1 MLNDNNEPQEV
12 NLKELVQ
19 GKKVVIFG
27 LPGEVVLWQ
36 QLGCKGPCVWGGWEL
51 AQGKKVVIFGLPGE

>member
-12 NLKELVQ
+12 NFKELVQ

-27 LPGEVVLWQ
+27 LPGGSWTQ
-36 QLGCKGPCVWGGWEL
+36 YFSKS
-51 AQGKKVVIFGLPGE
+51 